1 MRRPIASEKPLVTD
15 FISLL
20 EIAGT
25 VLLIV
30 VPIVALSWA
39 LAGSDGP
46 SLADI
51 FAVPAGPPLP
61 RGVQEGE
68 PVRYRLE
75 RLSRPRA
82 TPAGDRERP
91 ARAGRP
97 AVETGPCG

>member
-1 MRRPIASEKPLVTD
+1 MTD
-15 FISLL
+15 LTGIL
-20 EIAGT
+20 EICGT
-25 VLLIV
+25 IVLIA
-30 VPIVALSWA
+30 VPIIVLSWA

-68 PVRYRLE
+68 PVRYHVE

-82 TPAGDRERP
+82 SARPVAPERQGRV
-91 ARAGRP
+91 ARPVA
-97 AVETGPCG
+97 ETGPCATC

>member
-1 MRRPIASEKPLVTD
+1 MDNVV
-15 FISLL
+15 SLL

-25 VLLIV
+25 IVLIA
-30 VPIVALSWA
+30 VPIIVLSWA

-46 SLADI
+46 VLADI

-68 PVRYRLE
+68 PVRYRVE

-82 TPAGDRERP
+82 TRVARELERRDRP
-91 ARAGRP
+91 APSGKR
-97 AVETGPCG
+97 AVETGPCATC